1 LAKTSEESFITLMQ
15 KLPKEIE
22 LSCLPMFIDDKPNVE
37 LSLSSKDKILVYQ
50 WFNEFILELKNK
62 NISYNLME

>member
-1 LAKTSEESFITLMQ
+1 MQ